1 MHGGMLTAFADRA
14 LGTTARQFNPALTL
28 ATVQLD
34 VHFLQPARI
43 GETVE
48 MDCQVIRETRSLVFL
63 DGTISGG
70 SGAVAMARGVWKRIE
85 STSSP

>member
-1 MHGGMLTAFADRA
+1 M
-14 LGTTARQFNPALTL
+14 

-63 DGTISGG
+63 DGAIST
-70 SGAVAMARGVWKRIE
+70 SGAAVAMARGVWKLIAA
-85 STSSP
+85 TPQANK